1 MVVIIPLLSRL
12 GRVKCYCGSFISGG
26 VCCFIVALIT
36 IFAGENEM
44 VMVTVGIAM
53 LGKLDH
59 ILLNASFEA
68 IAKEQILN
76 EMAIVTKKC
85 FKI

>member
-36 IFAGENEM
+36 IFAGENSM

-53 LGKLDH
+53 LGKLDQNSK
-59 ILLNASFEA
+59 ILDKRINSRSGS
-68 IAKEQILN
+68 
-76 EMAIVTKKC
+76 
-85 FKI
+85 

>member
-36 IFAGENEM
+36 IFAGENSM

-53 LGKLDH
+53 LGK
-59 ILLNASFEA
+59 
-68 IAKEQILN
+68 
-76 EMAIVTKKC
+76 
-85 FKI
+85 

>member
-36 IFAGENEM
+36 IFAGENSM

-53 LGKLDH
+53 LGKLDQNSK
-59 ILLNASFEA
+59 ILDLKN
-68 IAKEQILN
+68 
-76 EMAIVTKKC
+76 
-85 FKI
+85 